1 MEQVAMGEGL
11 AQAGESPY
19 RLRICE
25 RSIHVRR
32 VHYNDR
38 SLARGPSRSLLL
50 PCIEG
55 IPQPGRVDHE

>member
-11 AQAGESPY
+11 AQAGESPHH
-19 RLRICE
+19 LTICK
-25 RSIHVRR
+25 RSINVRR
-32 VHYNDR
+32 VFHNDR
-38 SLARGPSRSLLL
+38 SIARGPSRSLLL